1 MKASAPPKKT
11 ATLVKHQ
18 TPESQPPVEQQRNQ
32 EAPSN
37 QVKVSD
43 KAANKVPYS
52 FNFEA
57 EIQKIKIPIPLV
69 ELMKNEIFKK
79 DILKTL
85 DPKSISPSVDILNIY
100 D

>member
-1 MKASAPPKKT
+1 VKASSPPKKT
-11 ATLVKHQ
+11 VSPVKHK
-18 TPESQPPVEQQRNQ
+18 TPESQPHVEQQRNQ

-43 KAANKVPYS
+43 KASDKVPCS

-69 ELMKNEIFKK
+69 KLMKNEMFKR

-85 DPKSISPSVDILNIY
+85 DP
-100 D
+100 